1 MVPFPVNPV
10 WCLLCRYARDAA
22 SSSKLDLTR
31 YLQFLSEFS
40 VVPAL
45 CTQAQAE
52 RVFQLV
58 NLCDECVTLRDV
70 TLIGTGLCP
79 FMWPSSLA
87 LVPVLVLV
95 VPCVTVRVL
104 RWCSVGC
111 RADDDI
117 DDLDRCVLGVRQ
129 HPRYFL
135 IDRRTVTLTAHTSLL
150 LQLSVCLC
158 LCLCL
163 CVLVSVYAWP
173 CCVFALAGLP

>member
-1 MVPFPVNPV
+1 M
-10 WCLLCRYARDAA
+10 CRYARDAA

-45 CTQAQAE
+45 CTQTQAE

-58 NLCDECVTLRDV
+58 NLCDECVTLRGV

-87 LVPVLVLV
+87 LVPVLVSV
-95 VPCVTVRVL
+95 MPCVTVRLL
-104 RWCSVGC
+104 RLCSVGC

-117 DDLDRCVLGVRQ
+117 DDLDRCVLGAPHVAMSA
-129 HPRYFL
+129 HANTLDVFL
-135 IDRRTVTLTAHTSLL
+135 LIAV
-150 LQLSVCLC
+150 Q
-158 LCLCL
+158 
-163 CVLVSVYAWP
+163 
-173 CCVFALAGLP
+173 